1 MLVASAIP
9 FMRSEYATG
18 QRATV
23 MFSQDKYQ
31 DILSPSIVI
40 NFTLEN
46 PTLSNH
52 LVVGRFIPN
61 TFSTAQLDYV
71 LPIRCQCSLAGL
83 FSIPFQLIPPNL
95 ALLHWDDQSSIPSLW
110 NVAPLFHSV
119 HSTAFFQCS
128 HAGLD
133 APQFRWALIGLDYCI
148 YILFHP
154 PYPSISVLLF
164 HNRHYSISSIC
175 IRTPLFDCVLHTPLC

>member
-1 MLVASAIP
+1 
-9 FMRSEYATG
+9 
-18 QRATV
+18 

-95 ALLHWDDQSSIPSLW
+95 ALLH
-110 NVAPLFHSV
+110 
-119 HSTAFFQCS
+119 
-128 HAGLD
+128 
-133 APQFRWALIGLDYCI
+133 
-148 YILFHP
+148 
-154 PYPSISVLLF
+154 
-164 HNRHYSISSIC
+164 
-175 IRTPLFDCVLHTPLC
+175 